1 MSQTTS
7 PATRSFHCVSCR
19 GEIQIPFDL
28 PPTTAPCPH
37 CGTRISSPAPPV
49 VFADRSPLEQPVL
62 PPSDPGDSP
71 APTGIAPA
79 ASEEAVL
86 PAAPVPSPLAEASL
100 PKQERSRPKQERG
113 LHPAIPFLAAVVVIV
128 GVLMILVV
136 LKRKDPDPDPPVV
149 ADTRKN
155 VPAPL
160 EREVSEEGG
169 RERFLEQGWKTDASN
184 TLAGFL
190 QARSSD
196 EKARHVIGGD
206 VLMGEMEK
214 FYTGVS
220 EIDESD
226 TPVNAFSHQQLDIMD
241 RRRGLFLMRFER
253 PSQLKMSEFFR
264 PVAPLEIQHDLK
276 EPGLLFSAFSAR
288 ERFAMEPVRVMAFF
302 KEADGKLLLDWKVYT
317 QTKYRIFKH
326 FISSPRPG
334 AGGVFRVMVRET
346 MPVAKTGTNTNAGRT
361 FSLSDPA
368 FARDRVTVT
377 VLNDELP
384 GRILSELAWI
394 NIPDRRDQNRYAT
407 VRLSWTSA
415 PENQIHLDEVIC
427 WEFLGLGGEAGNADL
442 LGEDVAGGPGS
453 GKAVPFALG
462 EATNPVSIRE
472 GEPGEKIPPGL
483 LGDEGGSDSSGDGK
497 DEEGN
502 EESPKGPAAP

>member
-1 MSQTTS
+1 
-7 PATRSFHCVSCR
+7 
-19 GEIQIPFDL
+19 
-28 PPTTAPCPH
+28 
-37 CGTRISSPAPPV
+37 V
-49 VFADRSPLEQPVL
+49 V
-62 PPSDPGDSP
+62 
-71 APTGIAPA
+71 
-79 ASEEAVL
+79 
-86 PAAPVPSPLAEASL
+86 PAAPASPPEEASL
-100 PKQERSRPKQERG
+100 PNPERSRSNPERSRSKQGRG
-113 LHPAIPFLAAVVVIV
+113 LHPAIPFLAAVVFIV
-128 GVLMILVV
+128 GVLITLVV
-136 LKRKDPDPDPPVV
+136 LNRKDPDPGPLVV
-149 ADTRKN
+149 ADARKK

-160 EREVSEEGG
+160 EREVSEEG
-169 RERFLEQGWKTDASN
+169 RERFLEQGWKSEASN
-184 TLAGFL
+184 ALAGFL
-190 QARSSD
+190 QARSSE

-206 VLMGEMEK
+206 VLMREMEK

-276 EPGLLFSAFSAR
+276 EPGLLLSAFSTR

-302 KEADGKLLLDWKVYT
+302 KEEEGKLLLDWKVYT

-326 FISSPRPG
+326 FINTPRPG
-334 AGGVFRVMVRET
+334 AGGVFRVMIRET
-346 MPVAKTGTNTNAGRT
+346 LPVTKTGTNTNAGRT

-368 FARDRVTVT
+368 FARDQVTVS

-407 VRLSWTSA
+407 VRLSWTNAS
-415 PENQIHLDEVIC
+415 ESQIHLDEVIC

-442 LGEDVAGGPGS
+442 LGEDVAGEPAS
-453 GKAVPFALG
+453 RKSASFAP
-462 EATNPVSIRE
+462 EEPINPVSIRE
-472 GEPGEKIPPGL
+472 GEPGEEIPPGPI
-483 LGDEGGSDSSGDGK
+483 GDEGGPDRSGGGE

-502 EESPKGPAAP
+502 EESPKGPVAP

>member
-1 MSQTTS
+1 M
-7 PATRSFHCVSCR
+7 
-19 GEIQIPFDL
+19 
-28 PPTTAPCPH
+28 
-37 CGTRISSPAPPV
+37 
-49 VFADRSPLEQPVL
+49 
-62 PPSDPGDSP
+62 
-71 APTGIAPA
+71 
-79 ASEEAVL
+79 
-86 PAAPVPSPLAEASL
+86 
-100 PKQERSRPKQERG
+100 
-113 LHPAIPFLAAVVVIV
+113 
-128 GVLMILVV
+128 GVLITLVV
-136 LKRKDPDPDPPVV
+136 LNRKDPDPGPLVV
-149 ADTRKN
+149 ADARKK

-160 EREVSEEGG
+160 EREVSEEG
-169 RERFLEQGWKTDASN
+169 RERFLEQGWKSEASN
-184 TLAGFL
+184 ALAGFL
-190 QARSSD
+190 QARSSE

-206 VLMGEMEK
+206 VLMREMEK

-276 EPGLLFSAFSAR
+276 EPGLLLSAFSTR

-302 KEADGKLLLDWKVYT
+302 KEEEGKLLLDWKVYT

-326 FISSPRPG
+326 FINTPRPG
-334 AGGVFRVMVRET
+334 AGEVFRVMIRET
-346 MPVAKTGTNTNAGRT
+346 LPVTKTGTNTNAGRT

-368 FARDRVTVT
+368 FARDQVTVS

-407 VRLSWTSA
+407 VRLSWTNAS
-415 PENQIHLDEVIC
+415 ESQIHLDEVIC

-442 LGEDVAGGPGS
+442 LGEDVAGEPAS
-453 GKAVPFALG
+453 RKSASFAP
-462 EATNPVSIRE
+462 EEPINPVSIRE
-472 GEPGEKIPPGL
+472 GEPGEEIPPGPI
-483 LGDEGGSDSSGDGK
+483 GDEGGPDRSGGGE

-502 EESPKGPAAP
+502 EESPKGPVAP

>member
-37 CGTRISSPAPPV
+37 CGTGISSPPPPV
-49 VFADRSPLEQPVL
+49 VFADRSPLEQAVL
-62 PPSDPGDSP
+62 PSSGSGEPPTP
-71 APTGIAPA
+71 AGIAPT
-79 ASEEAVL
+79 ASEEAVP
-86 PAAPVPSPLAEASL
+86 PAAPVPSPLAGASL
-100 PKQERSRPKQERG
+100 PKSERSRPKQGRG
-113 LHPAIPFLAAVVVIV
+113 LHPAIPFLAAVVLVV
-128 GVLMILVV
+128 GVLITLVV
-136 LKRKDPDPDPPVV
+136 LNRKDPDPGAPVV
-149 ADTRKN
+149 VAARKK
-155 VPAPL
+155 VTAPL
-160 EREVSEEGG
+160 EREVSEQG
-169 RERFLEQGWKTDASN
+169 REHFLEQGWKSDASKVL
-184 TLAGFL
+184 TGFL
-190 QARSSD
+190 QARSSE

-206 VLMGEMEK
+206 VLMGEMEQ

-264 PVAPLEIQHDLK
+264 PVAPLEIQHGLK
-276 EPGLLFSAFSAR
+276 EPGLLLSAFSTR

-302 KEADGKLLLDWKVYT
+302 KEVSGKLLLDWKVYT
-317 QTKYRIFKH
+317 QTKYRIFRH
-326 FISSPRPG
+326 FISTPRPG

-346 MPVAKTGTNTNAGRT
+346 PPVTKTGTIANAGRN

-368 FARDRVTVT
+368 FARDQVTVT

-394 NIPDRRDQNRYAT
+394 NIPNRRNQNRYAT

-415 PENQIHLDEVIC
+415 PESQVHLDEVIC

-442 LGEDVAGGPGS
+442 LGEDVAGEPGPGKS
-453 GKAVPFALG
+453 LPFAPG
-462 EATNPVSIRE
+462 EPINPVSIRE
-472 GEPGEKIPPGL
+472 GEPGEGIPAG
-483 LGDEGGSDSSGDGK
+483 SSGAEDGSGGGDRGK
-497 DEEGN
+497 EEEGN
-502 EESPKGPAAP
+502 EESPKGPVNP

>member
-1 MSQTTS
+1 
-7 PATRSFHCVSCR
+7 
-19 GEIQIPFDL
+19 
-28 PPTTAPCPH
+28 
-37 CGTRISSPAPPV
+37 
-49 VFADRSPLEQPVL
+49 
-62 PPSDPGDSP
+62 
-71 APTGIAPA
+71 
-79 ASEEAVL
+79 
-86 PAAPVPSPLAEASL
+86 
-100 PKQERSRPKQERG
+100 
-113 LHPAIPFLAAVVVIV
+113 
-128 GVLMILVV
+128 
-136 LKRKDPDPDPPVV
+136 VV
-149 ADTRKN
+149 ADARKK

-160 EREVSEEGG
+160 EREVSEEG
-169 RERFLEQGWKTDASN
+169 RERFLEQGWKSEASN
-184 TLAGFL
+184 ALAGFL
-190 QARSSD
+190 QARSSE

-206 VLMGEMEK
+206 VLMREMEK

-276 EPGLLFSAFSAR
+276 EPGLLLSAFSTR

-302 KEADGKLLLDWKVYT
+302 KEEEGKLLLDWKVYT

-326 FISSPRPG
+326 FINTPRPG
-334 AGGVFRVMVRET
+334 AGGVFRVMIRET
-346 MPVAKTGTNTNAGRT
+346 LPVTKTGTNTNAGRT

-368 FARDRVTVT
+368 FARDQVTVS

-407 VRLSWTSA
+407 VRLSWTNAS
-415 PENQIHLDEVIC
+415 ESQIHLDEVIC

-442 LGEDVAGGPGS
+442 LGEDVAGEPAS
-453 GKAVPFALG
+453 RKSASFAP
-462 EATNPVSIRE
+462 EEPINPVSIRE
-472 GEPGEKIPPGL
+472 GEPGEEIPPGPI
-483 LGDEGGSDSSGDGK
+483 GDEGGPDRSGGGE

-502 EESPKGPAAP
+502 EESPKGPVAP

>member
-1 MSQTTS
+1 M
-7 PATRSFHCVSCR
+7 
-19 GEIQIPFDL
+19 
-28 PPTTAPCPH
+28 
-37 CGTRISSPAPPV
+37 
-49 VFADRSPLEQPVL
+49 VF
-62 PPSDPGDSP
+62 
-71 APTGIAPA
+71 
-79 ASEEAVL
+79 
-86 PAAPVPSPLAEASL
+86 
-100 PKQERSRPKQERG
+100 
-113 LHPAIPFLAAVVVIV
+113 IV
-128 GVLMILVV
+128 GVLITLVV
-136 LKRKDPDPDPPVV
+136 LNRKDPDPGPLVV
-149 ADTRKN
+149 ADARKK

-160 EREVSEEGG
+160 EREVSEEG
-169 RERFLEQGWKTDASN
+169 RERFLEQGWKSEASN
-184 TLAGFL
+184 ALAGFL
-190 QARSSD
+190 QARSSE

-206 VLMGEMEK
+206 VLMREMEK

-276 EPGLLFSAFSAR
+276 EPGLLLSAFSTR

-302 KEADGKLLLDWKVYT
+302 KEEEGKLLLDWKVYT

-326 FISSPRPG
+326 FINAPRPG
-334 AGGVFRVMVRET
+334 AGGVFRVMIRET
-346 MPVAKTGTNTNAGRT
+346 LPVTKTGTNTNAGRT

-368 FARDRVTVT
+368 FARDQVTVS

-407 VRLSWTSA
+407 VRLSWTNAS
-415 PENQIHLDEVIC
+415 ESQIHLDEVIC

-442 LGEDVAGGPGS
+442 LGEDVAGEPAS
-453 GKAVPFALG
+453 RKSASFAP
-462 EATNPVSIRE
+462 EEPINPVSIRE
-472 GEPGEKIPPGL
+472 GEPGEEIPPGPI
-483 LGDEGGSDSSGDGK
+483 GDEGGPDRSGGGE

-502 EESPKGPAAP
+502 EESPKGPVAP